1 MKRKL
6 LPVLLSIFLLLSL
19 MTPVTAEELTDDGD
33 TSSASEIVTGADST
47 ESTQNGS
54 GANGGSAKADSSE
67 NEVVPAPE
75 STEEEPGG
83 SETPTQPEQ
92 PDEPEQPQQPQQ
104 PQQPD
109 YANMSP
115 AELYAALSALS
126 DEDAETVYESLSEE
140 QQDALDEY
148 LESLNE
154 EVPEEEASASSV
166 VDFTDAAPFLPPV
179 TGPAGRRL
187 LAAASVPAGTD
198 AAGVETRKTVT
209 YSAEDGYQVR
219 LESWVTGASHVV
231 SQAVP
236 CDIVLVLDQSGSM
249 ATEDFPVYTYTAYD
263 ADTTNGSYYNNQSN
277 LWISLDSET
286 YAQVTVSRTGRNGT
300 YTYTYTSNGTM
311 MTISSSGRGGT
322 LGTTLYKRSQTGTE
336 FRLTA
341 LQAAANAFISS
352 VHAKALGPDH
362 VANTDDDVDH
372 RIAVVGFASG
382 QSYDGSNY
390 NYGNTELFVGS
401 TQYPYNAG
409 SANSPSNANSAQSHY
424 GDAFQSAKTDSGM
437 TQLRNSIGALSSDGG
452 TLTNLGMEMANGIF
466 TAYPVPTGK
475 QRNRVVIVFT
485 DGEPGWNGYDS
496 DIAAAAISIANTT
509 KAPTTS
515 GGYGA
520 TVYTIGIFDGADAS
534 SAGST
539 TGSGTD
545 KANWFMQH
553 LSSNNGTVQTPSY
566 YLTTG
571 STNTLGS
578 IFQNI
583 SQNIGGADTEELTGT
598 TIVKDVLSPYFKL
611 PDGTDA
617 SGIHLYTADCTGDD
631 GSGNLTW
638 GSDTAASGPAAQV
651 AGKTVSVSGFD
662 FSVHWC
668 GSHNGTYSGEKLI
681 VVFPIT
687 PETGFLGGNN
697 VPTNTSDS
705 GLYRADDS
713 VIETFVIPT
722 ANVTIPV
729 PSVDV
734 HDKSI
739 YYGGSVSAGDLY
751 TPMATDGA
759 DSWKYDYVTIGY
771 SGLGAIS
778 STDCGDYPVTATVS
792 PSESAAPGSAGP
804 EATAQ
809 SGTSAAHVHVFIP
822 HFAVTAQDVWAD
834 YGASVP
840 LSSWGLTQAGGAPA
854 VAVTW
859 ADKGGHTA
867 DFPAGDAPVIAGYSS
882 TFAKDSGDGTLSSG
896 TYSVGLT
903 DADFSLTGL
912 FCTVGGLSYPV
923 PAGDLNVTKAVSS
936 EGHDFTVHL
945 NHFRMTIQKSA
956 TGSGLYYQNFLFSV
970 ADPVSGNA
978 FPVVIP
984 FTQTAQPSRTVF
996 GLVCGKTYTVTE
1008 DAGWSWRY
1016 NTQQAKQVTAQNPI
1030 SNTAPAEQT
1039 VPVSF
1044 SNSLSNSLW
1053 LSGSYWIANLF
1064 HLTGGGE

>member
-19 MTPVTAEELTDDGD
+19 MTPVTAEELTDGGD

-83 SETPTQPEQ
+83 SETPTQ

-166 VDFTDAAPFLPPV
+166 VDSTDAAPFLPPV
-179 TGPAGRRL
+179 TGAAGRRL
-187 LAAASVPAGTD
+187 LAASSALAGAHVD
-198 AAGVETRKTVT
+198 GVETRKTVS

-263 ADTTNGSYYNNQSN
+263 ADTTNSSYNSYSNNLYYLLPTGEYTAVTITITKVSRQNFFTYTINNQTQIIATSSKN
-277 LWISLDSET
+277 SGKPG
-286 YAQVTVSRTGRNGT
+286 VTLYSQ
-300 YTYTYTSNGTM
+300 
-311 MTISSSGRGGT
+311 
-322 LGTTLYKRSQTGTE
+322 GTTNES
-336 FRLTA
+336 RLKA

-424 GDAFQSAKTDSGM
+424 NQAFQSTNTTSGM
-437 TQLRNSIGALSSDGG
+437 DQLTASIDALDDSGG
-452 TLTNLGMEMANGIF
+452 TLINLGMEMANGIF
-466 TAYPVPTGK
+466 AAYPVPTGQ

-485 DGEPGWNGYDS
+485 DGEPGWNGYDPN
-496 DIAAAAISIANTT
+496 IAAAAISIANTT

-520 TVYTIGIFDGADAS
+520 TVYTIGIFDGANAS

-539 TGSGTD
+539 TGSDTD

-566 YLTTG
+566 YLTAG
-571 STNTLGS
+571 STGTLSG
-578 IFQNI
+578 IFRNI